1 MPQEEFWHGPPR
13 LAGAYREAYAIRRD
27 NEHLSEW
34 RLGLYF
40 RDALLNASP
49 ALAGLGRGMEHEYP
63 ERPYQMQSAGAS
75 DEEREGL
82 ERMERDMAA
91 VTAFAVGF
99 NRRFEEKAEG
109 E

>member
-13 LAGAYREAYAIRRD
+13 LAVAYREAYAIRRD

-49 ALAGLGRGMEHEYP
+49 A
-63 ERPYQMQSAGAS
+63 
-75 DEEREGL
+75 DCIW
-82 ERMERDMAA
+82 
-91 VTAFAVGF
+91 
-99 NRRFEEKAEG
+99 
-109 E
+109 